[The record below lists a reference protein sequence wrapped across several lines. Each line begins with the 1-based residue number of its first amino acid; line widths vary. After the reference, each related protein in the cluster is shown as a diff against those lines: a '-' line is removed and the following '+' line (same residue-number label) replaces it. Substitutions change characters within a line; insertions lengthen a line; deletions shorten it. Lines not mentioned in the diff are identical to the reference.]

1 MIYAFLFCKNFRWV
15 HLLCALY
22 TPDVAFV
29 KPEQLQCVTLSELPH
44 YKWGAKVC
52 MVSFGLLVVKL
63 LSPSVG
69 FLCIFQICCF
79 LWLEL
84 YYLQAVKK
92 NLHLY
97 NKGTLTQFFWLLNS
111 TLCFIFF
118 ISRIVTFVRMSVFVA
133 LVCALS
139 VMLACVELTFMWPG
153 KNLERKFHVFF
164 VVFCKSV

>member
-1 MIYAFLFCKNFRWV
+1 MVYPFNFCKIFRWV

-52 MVSFGLLVVKL
+52 MVSLGVLVVKL

-69 FLCIFQICCF
+69 FLCLFQICCF
-79 LWLEL
+79 LSSEL
-84 YYLQAVKK
+84 HLLQAEKK
-92 NLHLY
+92 PCAFTNRYSYAIFWALKLY
-97 NKGTLTQFFWLLNS
+97 PVFSFFW
-111 TLCFIFF
+111 

-133 LVCALS
+133 LVSALS
-139 VMLACVELTFMWPG
+139 VMLACVGHTSM
-153 KNLERKFHVFF
+153 
-164 VVFCKSV
+164 